1 MTNDSVTVLLET
13 SHIIG
18 TTYSGMISSQIIQA
32 SLTRCYVCVGY
43 RLVNLNYPVTRNP
56 ILVFSSLLKKIYIGR
71 SLKSHHTHLYLRL
84 YLLITLSQGHWTR
97 ELQKHL
103 KMHSTAEYINRHWN
117 IDVMVITEAF
127 KFKTMLIIH
136 G

>member
-18 TTYSGMISSQIIQA
+18 TTYSGMIPSQIIQA
-32 SLTRCYVCVGY
+32 SLTRYCLC
-43 RLVNLNYPVTRNP
+43 RLQTCNLNYPPTRNP
-56 ILVFSSLLKKIYIGR
+56 ILVLSSLLKKIYAGR
-71 SLKSHHTHLYLRL
+71 SLESHHTRLYLHL